1 MCGVTF
7 CAHSVAHYCIGDFEM
22 NYEKFAERFFL
33 KRIRNRPT
41 GYPIATIAYYGPDD
55 QTATKVAVGIVD
67 SKDEVVQLRRWLVR
81 AQDVRIDRAINDEI
95 LSFIKEN
102 SVQRVA
108 MAGRIIGCPHEEGI
122 DYPEGSTCPQCPYWA
137 KIERWSGKILK

>member
-1 MCGVTF
+1 
-7 CAHSVAHYCIGDFEM
+7 M
-22 NYEKFAERFFL
+22 NYNKFAQRFFH
-33 KRIRNRPT
+33 KRFRNQPT

-67 SKDEVVQLRRWLVR
+67 SKEEVIELRRWFVR

-95 LSFIKEN
+95 LSFIKEHN
-102 SVQRVA
+102 VQRVA

-122 DYPEGSTCPQCPYWA
+122 DYPEGTTCPHCAYWA
-137 KIERWSGKILK
+137 KIDRWTGEVLK